1 MNNLHSQFLLRR
13 FSFDNMIEDINNIVN
28 DELNPCEFNNVDD
41 FISQACEMLAYRYF
55 ESPKFGI
62 SDKESEKLYPSIVNL
77 FGEHLTKVYNKRCGK
92 ELSESKN
99 TPVPTS
105 IRRRVSF
112 DDMKQD
118 IINLVDYELN
128 PCEFDNVSDFV
139 AEACD
144 ILSYNYI
151 GGLDVPNKD
160 RDKFFF
166 FLVDTFGEDLAR
178 LYKQRCTE
186 SLKESVKKITIP
198 ENKLEQMIFKYLDTK
213 FKDVKKSEG
222 QYFDVIFKIPGYDIG
237 MVGYNDLSN
246 VLNINGKLIDDVFS
260 FVPIEKMKI
269 MELIANYIVMK
280 YRVNITRVM
289 NPVIQTQLWR

>member
-1 MNNLHSQFLLRR
+1 
-13 FSFDNMIEDINNIVN
+13 MIEDINNIVN
-28 DELNPCEFNNVDD
+28 DELNPCEFNNVED
-41 FISQACEMLAYRYF
+41 FIYGACNMLAYRYF
-55 ESPKFGI
+55 EDSKL
-62 SDKESEKLYPSIVNL
+62 SDKESEKLFPSIVNL
-77 FGEHLTKVYNKRCGK
+77 FGEHLVKVYYKRCGK
-92 ELSESKN
+92 ELSESRN

-105 IRRRVSF
+105 IRRRLSF

>member
-1 MNNLHSQFLLRR
+1 
-13 FSFDNMIEDINNIVN
+13 MIEDINNIVN
-28 DELNPCEFNNVDD
+28 VELNPCEFKNVED
-41 FISQACEMLAYRYF
+41 FIYGACNMLAYRYF
-55 ESPKFGI
+55 EDSKL

-77 FGEHLTKVYNKRCGK
+77 FGEHLVKVYYKRCGK
-92 ELSESKN
+92 ELSESRN
-99 TPVPTS
+99 TPIPTS
-105 IRRRVSF
+105 IRRRLSF

-118 IINLVDYELN
+118 IINVVDYELN
-128 PCEFDNVSDFV
+128 PCEFDNVGDFV

>member
-1 MNNLHSQFLLRR
+1 MK
-13 FSFDNMIEDINNIVN
+13 EDIDIIVN
-28 DELNPCEFNNVDD
+28 AELSPCEFKNVED
-41 FISQACEMLAYRYF
+41 FIYGACNMLAYRYF
-55 ESPKFGI
+55 EDSKL
-62 SDKESEKLYPSIVNL
+62 SDKESEKLFPSIVNL
-77 FGEHLTKVYNKRCGK
+77 FGEHLVKVYYKRCGK
-92 ELSESKN
+92 ELSESRN
-99 TPVPTS
+99 TPIPTS
-105 IRRRVSF
+105 IRRRLSF

-118 IINLVDYELN
+118 IINVVDYELN

-178 LYKQRCTE
+178 LYKQRCAE
-186 SLKESVKKITIP
+186 PLKESVKKITIP

>member
-77 FGEHLTKVYNKRCGK
+77 FSEHLTKVYNKRCGK
-92 ELSESKN
+92 ELSESRN

-178 LYKQRCTE
+178 LYKQRCAE

>member
-28 DELNPCEFNNVDD
+28 DELNPCEFNNVED
-41 FISQACEMLAYRYF
+41 FIYGACNMLAYRYF
-55 ESPKFGI
+55 EDSKL
-62 SDKESEKLYPSIVNL
+62 SDKESEKLFPSIVNL
-77 FGEHLTKVYNKRCGK
+77 FGEHLVKVYYKRCGK
-92 ELSESKN
+92 ELSESRN

-105 IRRRVSF
+105 IRRRLSF

>member
-28 DELNPCEFNNVDD
+28 VELNPCEFKNVED
-41 FISQACEMLAYRYF
+41 FIYGACNMLAYRYF
-55 ESPKFGI
+55 EDSKL
-62 SDKESEKLYPSIVNL
+62 SDKESEKLFPSIVNL
-77 FGEHLTKVYNKRCGK
+77 FGEHLVKVYYKRCGK
-92 ELSESKN
+92 ELSESRN
-99 TPVPTS
+99 TPIPTS
-105 IRRRVSF
+105 IRRRLSF

-118 IINLVDYELN
+118 IINVVDYELN

-280 YRVNITRVM
+280 YHVNITRVM

>member
-1 MNNLHSQFLLRR
+1 MNNLNSQFLLRR
-13 FSFDNMIEDINNIVN
+13 FSFDKMIEDIDIIANV
-28 DELNPCEFNNVDD
+28 ELNPCEFKNVED
-41 FISQACEMLAYRYF
+41 FISAACDILAYRYF
-55 ESPKFGI
+55 EDSKL
-62 SDKESEKLYPSIVNL
+62 SDKESKKLYPSLVNL
-77 FGEHLTKVYNKRCGK
+77 FSEHLTKVYNKRCGK
-92 ELSESKN
+92 ELSESRN

-105 IRRRVSF
+105 IRRRLSF
-112 DDMKQD
+112 DNMKQD
-118 IINLVDYELN
+118 VINLVDYELN

-178 LYKQRCTE
+178 LYKQRCAE

>member
-1 MNNLHSQFLLRR
+1 MK
-13 FSFDNMIEDINNIVN
+13 EDIDFIVN
-28 DELNPCEFNNVDD
+28 AELSPCEFKNVED
-41 FISQACEMLAYRYF
+41 FIYGACNMLAYRYF
-55 ESPKFGI
+55 EDSKL
-62 SDKESEKLYPSIVNL
+62 SDKESEKLFPSIVNL
-77 FGEHLTKVYNKRCGK
+77 FGEHLVKVYYKRCGK
-92 ELSESKN
+92 ELSESRN
-99 TPVPTS
+99 TPIPTS
-105 IRRRVSF
+105 IRRRLSF

-118 IINLVDYELN
+118 IINVVDYELN

>member
-77 FGEHLTKVYNKRCGK
+77 FSEHLTKVYNKRCGK
-92 ELSESKN
+92 ELSESRN

-118 IINLVDYELN
+118 MINLVDYELN

-178 LYKQRCTE
+178 LYKQRCAE

-237 MVGYNDLSN
+237 MVGYNNLSN

>member
-77 FGEHLTKVYNKRCGK
+77 FSEHLTKVYNKRCGK
-92 ELSESKN
+92 ELSESRN

-118 IINLVDYELN
+118 MINLVDYELN

>member
-1 MNNLHSQFLLRR
+1 
-13 FSFDNMIEDINNIVN
+13 MIEDIDIIANF
-28 DELNPCEFNNVDD
+28 ELNPCEFKNVED
-41 FISQACEMLAYRYF
+41 FISAACDILAYRYF
-55 ESPKFGI
+55 EESKL
-62 SDKESEKLYPSIVNL
+62 SDKESKKLYPSLVNL
-77 FGEHLTKVYNKRCGK
+77 FSEHLTKVYNKRCGK
-92 ELSESKN
+92 ELSESRN

-105 IRRRVSF
+105 IRRRLSF

-178 LYKQRCTE
+178 LYKQRCAE

>member
-1 MNNLHSQFLLRR
+1 MNNLNSQFLLRR
-13 FSFDNMIEDINNIVN
+13 FSFDNMKEDIDIIVN
-28 DELNPCEFNNVDD
+28 AELNPCEFNNVDD

-55 ESPKFGI
+55 EDSKL
-62 SDKESEKLYPSIVNL
+62 SDKESEKLYPSIVKL

-92 ELSESKN
+92 ELSESRN

-105 IRRRVSF
+105 IRRRLSF

-280 YRVNITRVM
+280 YHVNITRVM

>member
-13 FSFDNMIEDINNIVN
+13 FSFDKMKEDIDFIVN
-28 DELNPCEFNNVDD
+28 AELSPCEFKNVED
-41 FISQACEMLAYRYF
+41 FIYGACNMLAYRYF
-55 ESPKFGI
+55 EDSKL
-62 SDKESEKLYPSIVNL
+62 SDKESEKLFPSIVNL
-77 FGEHLTKVYNKRCGK
+77 FGEHLVKVYYKRCGK
-92 ELSESKN
+92 ELSESRN
-99 TPVPTS
+99 TPIPTS
-105 IRRRVSF
+105 IRRRLSF

-118 IINLVDYELN
+118 IINVVDYELN

>member
-13 FSFDNMIEDINNIVN
+13 FSFDKMKEDINNIV
-28 DELNPCEFNNVDD
+28 DYELNPCEFDNVEL
-41 FISQACEMLAYRYF
+41 FIYGACNMLAYRYF
-55 ESPKFGI
+55 EDSKL
-62 SDKESEKLYPSIVNL
+62 SDKESEKLFPSIVNL
-77 FGEHLTKVYNKRCGK
+77 FGEHLVKVYYKRCGK
-92 ELSESKN
+92 ELSESRN
-99 TPVPTS
+99 TPIPTS
-105 IRRRVSF
+105 IRRRLSF

-118 IINLVDYELN
+118 IINVVDYELN

>member
-1 MNNLHSQFLLRR
+1 
-13 FSFDNMIEDINNIVN
+13 MIEDINNIVN

-77 FGEHLTKVYNKRCGK
+77 FSEHLTKVYNKRCGK
-92 ELSESKN
+92 ELSESRN

-105 IRRRVSF
+105 IRRRLSF

-178 LYKQRCTE
+178 LYKQRCAE